1 MENKSDED
9 MMEPCRRSRKMF
21 YHNQLKFD
29 DEYLEEAVCRDCA
42 GFRNCEKCTKKFDIR
57 RLVIDKDNYFVCRGC
72 EDRELKQC
80 CKCRGIFLEYELNY
94 VLNGKYAC
102 DICEEIM
109 EKEFWDEAEEYDF
122 SSD

>member
-1 MENKSDED
+1 MKLKE
-9 MMEPCRRSRKMF
+9 RKF
-21 YHNQLKFD
+21 
-29 DEYLEEAVCRDCA
+29 
-42 GFRNCEKCTKKFDIR
+42 
-57 RLVIDKDNYFVCRGC
+57 DKDNYFVCRGC